1 MFKLEIYNEKYRLD
15 LSCFLNAF
23 SNEVFGKAKSCV
35 DQFVNLHWAVYI
47 LLKDD
52 VPIGFVS
59 YSYNHYFGMRDP
71 TFGMTYVYIT
81 PSYRKSKA
89 MYLISIQTGLISKE
103 YNLPL
108 EHYYTS
114 EESNKLSRK
123 LEGELL
129 TTTYIYSP
137 EEVAK
142 VTDRLTKKLKIEVT
156 NDG

>member
-1 MFKLEIYNEKYRLD
+1 MFKLERYNRNYRHD
-15 LSCFLNAF
+15 LTCFLNAF
-23 SNEVFGKAKSCV
+23 SNEVFGESGASV
-35 DQFVNLHWAVYI
+35 DAFVNLHWAVYMV
-47 LLKDD
+47 LKDD

-59 YSYNHYFGMRDP
+59 YSYNHYFGMRKP

-114 EESNKLSRK
+114 KESDMLSRK
-123 LEGELL
+123 LQGELL
-129 TTTYIYSP
+129 TTTYLYSP
-137 EEVAK
+137 EEVAR
-142 VTDRLTKKLKIEVT
+142 VTEQLTKKLKIEVT